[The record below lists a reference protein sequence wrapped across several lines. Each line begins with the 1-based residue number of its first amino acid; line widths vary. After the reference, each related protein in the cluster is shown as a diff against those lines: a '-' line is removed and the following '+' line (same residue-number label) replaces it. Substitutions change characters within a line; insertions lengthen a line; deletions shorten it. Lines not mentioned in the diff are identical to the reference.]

1 MSRCPGPESRL
12 DGRIASGKMPR
23 AVPEPNNPKTP
34 IKNDTTPS
42 VASSA
47 GRGGLAVAV
56 AKMYFMV
63 IGLVQQILLTRV
75 LGTSGY
81 GGLSTA
87 LSVSAVVYNPV
98 VQSSIQG
105 VSRTVARADDAERP
119 QITRRVL
126 TIHTAFA
133 LPVALLFGILA
144 GPIVQWVHAPHLVMP
159 VRILAAVLFF
169 YGLYAPL
176 VGVLN
181 GQRRFVWQAGFDM
194 AFATLRT
201 ALMLGGAYAFS
212 RAAQQGVLGASSG
225 FALATAVIFVAALL
239 IAGTG
244 RKGAAALPLRQ
255 YLAFIGPVFLGQI
268 LLNLLQQA
276 DLTVL
281 RYFAASAALHTGL
294 SSQAADPLVGAYR
307 ATQLFCFL
315 PYQLLL
321 SVTFVLFPLLARA
334 QRDGNMKDVRLFVM
348 TGVRLALIVAG
359 VMVSVISGLSGPLL
373 RLVFPAEVALYAT
386 SAMQLLALGFGA
398 FAIFGILTTVLT
410 SLKAERASA
419 VTTGIAFALVAV
431 LGVALLRNLSFGPHL
446 LWVTAVATSIGL
458 VIATLVAG
466 ALVHKVAGGVVP
478 LVTVMRVF
486 LVAAAT
492 ITLGRLW
499 SPGGKIAT
507 MGAVA
512 VLVAL
517 NVGLLVVTRELTR
530 RDLSQVTSV
539 FRKSKSAA

>member
-1 MSRCPGPESRL
+1 
-12 DGRIASGKMPR
+12 
-23 AVPEPNNPKTP
+23 
-34 IKNDTTPS
+34 
-42 VASSA
+42 
-47 GRGGLAVAV
+47 
-56 AKMYFMV
+56 MYFMV

-126 TIHTAFA
+126 TIHAAFA
-133 LPVALLFGILA
+133 LPIALLFGILA
-144 GPIVQWVHAPHLVMP
+144 GPIVQWVHAPHLVVP

-255 YLAFIGPVFLGQI
+255 YLGFIGSDSAQ
-268 LLNLLQQA
+268 
-276 DLTVL
+276 
-281 RYFAASAALHTGL
+281 SAATSRHH
-294 SSQAADPLVGAYR
+294 GA
-307 ATQLFCFL
+307 
-315 PYQLLL
+315 
-321 SVTFVLFPLLARA
+321 
-334 QRDGNMKDVRLFVM
+334 
-348 TGVRLALIVAG
+348 
-359 VMVSVISGLSGPLL
+359 
-373 RLVFPAEVALYAT
+373 
-386 SAMQLLALGFGA
+386 
-398 FAIFGILTTVLT
+398 
-410 SLKAERASA
+410 
-419 VTTGIAFALVAV
+419 
-431 LGVALLRNLSFGPHL
+431 ALLRGIRSAPHR
-446 LWVTAVATSIGL
+446 AVSG
-458 VIATLVAG
+458 G
-466 ALVHKVAGGVVP
+466 SRPAGGSLP
-478 LVTVMRVF
+478 RNATV
-486 LVAAAT
+486 LLLAIPAAAERHVRAVST
-492 ITLGRLW
+492 FGARAARRQYEGRSAVRDDWRAAGSDRRGRDGFRYLGSFW
-499 SPGGKIAT
+499 SATALGVPG
-507 MGAVA
+507 
-512 VLVAL
+512 
-517 NVGLLVVTRELTR
+517 
-530 RDLSQVTSV
+530 
-539 FRKSKSAA
+539 